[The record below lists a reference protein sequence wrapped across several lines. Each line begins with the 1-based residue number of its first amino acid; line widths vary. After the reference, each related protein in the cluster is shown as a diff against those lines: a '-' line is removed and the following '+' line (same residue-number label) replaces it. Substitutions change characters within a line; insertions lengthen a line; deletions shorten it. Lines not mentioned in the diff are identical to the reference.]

1 MSHVILGLL
10 LIAPQSLYGL
20 VKAFEM
26 GVSLFYS
33 ASSGSIKRALDGLLA
48 DGLIEVASTEPAA
61 RGKKVY
67 RVTEAGRAEFRS
79 WMTGEPTGPDAEAA
93 ALPRLF
99 FLGLLEPAERAP
111 VLRRIIARIESDLD
125 QFVALGQRLRAV
137 DIAAEHRD
145 LATHQ
150 FATLDYGIS
159 AHRFALAWFRDHL
172 ARHEQQDG
180 RMRSSPAIPVAPPV
194 SGGRP
199 GTGPGSGW

>member
-1 MSHVILGLL
+1 VAHVILGLL
-10 LIAPQSLYGL
+10 LIAPESLYGL
-20 VKAFEM
+20 VKRFEA

-33 ASSGSIKRALDGLLA
+33 ASSGSIKRALDGLLS
-48 DGLIEVASTEPAA
+48 DGLIEVDGVEPGT

-67 RVTEAGRAEFRS
+67 RVTDAGRAEFRA

-111 VLRRIIARIESDLD
+111 VLRRLIARIDDDLGRL
-125 QFVALGQRLRAV
+125 VALGRHLNTV
-137 DIAAEHRD
+137 DVADEHRD
-145 LATHQ
+145 VATHQ
-150 FATLDYGIS
+150 VATLDYGIA
-159 AHRFALAWFRDHL
+159 AHRFARDWFRDHL
-172 ARHEQQDG
+172 ARQEADL
-180 RMRSSPAIPVAPPV
+180 